1 MASKPEPWQI
11 AARLED
17 AANAIAEAARALDAV
32 YSALLCIS
40 PEAAYEVEDIPG
52 AEHVTRDMA
61 RALQTLSDRYQ
72 AAADAEQPA

>member
-1 MASKPEPWQI
+1 MPTAKPEPWQI

-17 AANAIAEAARALDAV
+17 AAKAITEAARSLDAV

-52 AEHVTRDMA
+52 AQHVTLGMA
-61 RALQTLSDRYQ
+61 RALQALSDRYQ
-72 AAADAEQPA
+72 AAAEQAA